1 MNENV
6 NDIRLEALALLEGD
20 ASGWSHAASICIK
33 LSDNL
38 NGRAAVEY
46 MLLGTVYLERADNLR
61 KRLAILK
68 PDNSSGGAIG

>member
-1 MNENV
+1 MNQNV

-20 ASGWSHAASICIK
+20 ASGWNHAASICIN

-61 KRLAILK
+61 ERLAILK
-68 PDNSSGGAIG
+68 PEILRVAR